1 MRSLL
6 LVVLLVL
13 AGCRPAVRPVREHGG
28 PLRVVTTTGLI
39 GDLARQIGGADV
51 RVRALMGP
59 GVDPHVYK
67 ASEGD
72 VLRMAEADLVLYHG
86 LHLEGRMADLF
97 ERMNSLGWRTAAV
110 TAPIPPDTLLHDPAI
125 PGAHDPHVWFDVA
138 LWQQCARAVEDA
150 FARLDPV
157 HAAAYQARSA
167 AYRARLDTLDA
178 WVRAEVARIPP
189 ARRVLITAH
198 DAFGYFGAAYGVRV
212 VGLQGLSTA
221 TEAGTADVQRLA
233 ELLVTTGVP
242 AVFVE
247 SSVSPRTIEAVV
259 AAVRARGGTVRIGGS
274 LYSDALGAPGSG
286 ADTYEGMVRA
296 NVRALVDALGVPATA
311 LHVAPLPPP
320 PPTEALARTRRVVP
334 ASTFAA
340 L

>member
-1 MRSLL
+1 MRPFLL
-6 LVVLLVL
+6 ALLLVL

-28 PLRVVTTTGLI
+28 PLRVVATTSLI
-39 GDLARQIGGADV
+39 GDLARQIGGPSVAV
-51 RVRALMGP
+51 EALMGP

-72 VLRMAEADLVLYHG
+72 VLRMADADLVLYHG

-97 ERMNSLGWRTAAV
+97 ERMNDLGWRTAAV
-110 TAPIPPDTLLHDPAI
+110 TRTIPVDTLHHAPSM
-125 PGAHDPHVWFDVA
+125 PGAHDPHVWFDVR
-138 LWQQCARAVEDA
+138 LWQRCAQTVEDA
-150 FARLDPV
+150 FVALDPSQ
-157 HAAAYQARSA
+157 ANAYRARGT

-178 WVRAEVARIPP
+178 WVRAEIARIPP
-189 ARRVLITAH
+189 PRRVLITAH

-233 ELLVTTGVP
+233 NLLVTTGVP

-259 AAVRARGGTVRIGGS
+259 AAVRARGGQVRIGGS
-274 LYSDALGAPGSG
+274 L
-286 ADTYEGMVRA
+286 
-296 NVRALVDALGVPATA
+296 
-311 LHVAPLPPP
+311 
-320 PPTEALARTRRVVP
+320 
-334 ASTFAA
+334 
-340 L
+340 